1 MKVKKIPAIM
11 VVCFSGLIFW
21 LATAKAT
28 LVNSS
33 TTIQDGIEYYIQT
46 DKAVYDLGQEVEIRY
61 RITNLT
67 DQQWQ
72 VGGVTPGWM
81 IFVAPKGAEW
91 FDGIW
96 EWAEPGPPGPTGLRL
111 QPNEFMEI
119 SEMWPQ
125 INMQGTPHEPGDD
138 IQIPPGIYRIT
149 ACLKLTD
156 TNVAVDVTIVP
167 EPTSMALFLAGMSI
181 FIAFDRK
188 RRC

>member
-1 MKVKKIPAIM
+1 MRIKTLAAVI
-11 VVCFSGLIFW
+11 VVLILGF
-21 LATAKAT
+21 AGIAKAT

-46 DKAVYDLGQEVEIRY
+46 DKAVYDLGQEVEILY

-91 FDGIW
+91 FDGIG

-149 ACLKLTD
+149 ARLKLTD

-167 EPTSMALFLAGMSI
+167 EPTLMALFLAGMSI
-181 FIAFDRK
+181 FIAFDKK